1 MEEFIIVDKLRKSF
15 GGHVVLDG
23 ISFSVSYGK
32 DLLVIGR
39 SGVGKSVLLKNI
51 VRLLEPDSGRIIV
64 NGVEVTSLKGDKLRE
79 FRKSI
84 GFLFQSG
91 ALFDFLNV
99 EDNILFVLE
108 NVAGITG
115 ERARRRVK
123 EVLEMV
129 GLPNVLHKMPSE
141 LSGGM
146 RKRVALA
153 RTISVSP
160 KILLLDEPTTG
171 LDPITSD
178 YVISAIIDMK
188 NYLNIPMIVVTHD
201 IEVMKKIG
209 GYVILLDEGKIVFE
223 GNFEEMLSGG
233 NEYTKQFLLGTSE
246 GPIKVA

>member
-1 MEEFIIVDKLRKSF
+1 MEEFIVVEKLRKSF
-15 GGHVVLDG
+15 DGHVVLDG

-32 DLLVIGR
+32 DLLVIGK

-51 VRLLEPDSGRIIV
+51 VRLIEPDGGKIFL
-64 NGVEVTSLKGDKLRE
+64 NGIDITSLSENELRE
-79 FRKSI
+79 FRKSV

-91 ALFDFLNV
+91 ALFDFLSV

-115 ERARRRVK
+115 EKARRRVR

-153 RTISVSP
+153 RTISVNP
-160 KILLLDEPTTG
+160 KMLLLDEPTTG

-188 NYLNIPMIVVTHD
+188 NYFDIPMVVVTHD

-209 GYVILLDEGKIVFE
+209 GHVILIDEGKIVFE
-223 GNFEEMLSGG
+223 GEFEEMLRGG
-233 NEYTKQFLLGTSE
+233 NEYTKQFLLGISE
-246 GPIKVA
+246 GPIKVS

>member
-1 MEEFIIVDKLRKSF
+1 MEEFIIVEKLRKSF
-15 GGHVVLDG
+15 DGHVVLDG

-51 VRLLEPDSGRIIV
+51 VRLLEPDNGIIIV
-64 NGVEVTSLKGDKLRE
+64 NGVEVTSLKDDELRE
-79 FRKSI
+79 FRKSV

-99 EDNILFVLE
+99 ENNILFVLE
-108 NVAGITG
+108 NVACITG

-129 GLPNVLHKMPSE
+129 GLPNVLYKMPSE

-188 NYLNIPMIVVTHD
+188 SYLNIPMIVVTHD

-209 GYVILLDEGKIVFE
+209 GHVILLDEGKIVFE
-223 GNFEEMLSGG
+223 GEFEDMINEG
-233 NEYTKQFLLGTSE
+233 NEHTKQFLLGSSN
-246 GPIKVA
+246 GPIKVI

>member
-1 MEEFIIVDKLRKSF
+1 MEEFIIVEKLRKSF
-15 GGHVVLDG
+15 DGHVVLDG

-64 NGVEVTSLKGDKLRE
+64 NGVEVTSLKGDELRE
-79 FRKSI
+79 FRKSV

-129 GLPNVLHKMPSE
+129 GLPNVLYKMPSE

-188 NYLNIPMIVVTHD
+188 SYLNIPMIVVTHD

-209 GYVILLDEGKIVFE
+209 GHVILLDEGKIVFE
-223 GNFEEMLSGG
+223 GEFEDMINEG
-233 NEYTKQFLLGTSE
+233 NEHTKQFLLGSSN
-246 GPIKVA
+246 GPIKVI

>member
-1 MEEFIIVDKLRKSF
+1 MEEFIIVEKLRKSF
-15 GGHVVLDG
+15 DGHVVLDG

-51 VRLLEPDSGRIIV
+51 VRLLEPDNGRIIV
-64 NGVEVTSLKGDKLRE
+64 NGVEVTSLKGDELRE
-79 FRKSI
+79 FRKSV

-129 GLPNVLHKMPSE
+129 GLPNVLYKMPSE

-188 NYLNIPMIVVTHD
+188 SYLNIPMIVVTHD

-209 GYVILLDEGKIVFE
+209 GHVILLDEGKIVFE
-223 GNFEEMLSGG
+223 GEFEDMINEG
-233 NEYTKQFLLGTSE
+233 NEHTKQFLLGSSN
-246 GPIKVA
+246 GPIKVI